1 MAMKAKDLV
10 GRLVSVKEKNQLNNW
25 LAFRVTCGI
34 DGHGDGYV
42 APRHRLVPGE
52 RLLII
57 KVTKVYAGHDL
68 AFIDA
73 SGQCCWVFVPS
84 TRKVGTLFAS
94 LSCRGKQVAT

>member
-10 GRLVSVKEKNQLNNW
+10 GRLVSVKEKDQLNNW
-25 LAFRVTCGI
+25 LMFRVTCGI
-34 DGHGDGYV
+34 YDRGYGHR
-42 APRHRLVPGE
+42 APQRCLVPGE

>member
-34 DGHGDGYV
+34 YGHGYGYM
-42 APRHRLVPGE
+42 APHRCLVPGE

-73 SGQCCWVFVPS
+73 AGQCCWMIVAS
-84 TRKVGTLFAS
+84 TRKVGNLFAS